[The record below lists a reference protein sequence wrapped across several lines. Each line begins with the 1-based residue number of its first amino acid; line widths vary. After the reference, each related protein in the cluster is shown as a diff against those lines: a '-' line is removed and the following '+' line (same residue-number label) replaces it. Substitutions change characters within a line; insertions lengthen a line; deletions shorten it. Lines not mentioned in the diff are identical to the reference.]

1 MSEQQAS
8 QPAAERVYERCL
20 CREALDRFEDLFHI
34 HSDEARTHLR
44 NSRLEFLMAIRSL
57 IDDRIIQYLLAIDR
71 VNDRIAHLS
80 ATPQQ
85 GTKVSVE

>member
-8 QPAAERVYERCL
+8 PPAAERVYERCL

-44 NSRLEFLMAIRSL
+44 NSRLEFLKAIRSL
-57 IDDRIIQYLLAIDR
+57 ID
-71 VNDRIAHLS
+71 DRIAHLS